1 MSLEFVIIPISKR
14 IEQNAYD
21 IKSKLVNSSKLSVNV
36 EIDLNYELST
46 NNKLMKWKKKDY
58 NIIIVDED
66 FIETNTIVVRFSDKG
81 SKPKLINLEDFI
93 ELVSSFE
100 DEDDDETEN
109 KEQQKSINDAI
120 IGDKNESNCLI
131 M

>member
-81 SKPKLINLEDFI
+81 SKPKLINLDDFI
-93 ELVSSFE
+93 DLVSSFE
-100 DEDDDETEN
+100 DEDEDVDGA
-109 KEQQKSINDAI
+109 KEQTKPTNEDI
-120 IGDKNESNCLI
+120 IEDSNESNCFI

>member
-81 SKPKLINLEDFI
+81 SKPKLINLDDFI
-93 ELVSSFE
+93 DLVSSFE
-100 DEDDDETEN
+100 DEDEDEEQTKQTN
-109 KEQQKSINDAI
+109 KTI
-120 IGDKNESNCLI
+120 IEDSNESNCFI

>member
-1 MSLEFVIIPISKR
+1 MSLEFVIIPISKQ
-14 IEQNAYD
+14 IENSIYD
-21 IKSKLVNSSKLSVNV
+21 IKSKLVNSSKLNV
-36 EIDLNYELST
+36 TVEMDLDYELST

-58 NIIIVDED
+58 NIIIIDQD

-81 SKPKLINLEDFI
+81 SKPKVMKLDDFI

-100 DEDDDETEN
+100 DDDQEDGQN
-109 KEQQKSINDAI
+109 GEQQKPNNNDVI
-120 IGDKNESNCLI
+120 EENNESQCII

>member
-81 SKPKLINLEDFI
+81 SKSKLINLDDFI

-100 DEDDDETEN
+100 DEAEDE
-109 KEQQKSINDAI
+109 EQTKQTNEAI
-120 IGDKNESNCLI
+120 IEDSNETNCLI